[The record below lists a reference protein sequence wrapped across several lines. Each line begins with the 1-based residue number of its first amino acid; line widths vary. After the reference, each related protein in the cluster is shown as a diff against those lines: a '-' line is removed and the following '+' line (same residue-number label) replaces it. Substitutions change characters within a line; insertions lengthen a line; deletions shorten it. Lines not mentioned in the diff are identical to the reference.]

1 MTNMRFSVGRRRTV
15 IENIGSILLLLQDG
29 LLEDLFFFPELFDLS
44 LPFHELHIAIYFF
57 KHVVL
62 LLIPLVALL

>member
-1 MTNMRFSVGRRRTV
+1 M
-15 IENIGSILLLLQDG
+15 LQDR
-29 LLEDLFFFPELFDLS
+29 LFEDLFFFPELFDLS

>member
-1 MTNMRFSVGRRRTV
+1 M
-15 IENIGSILLLLQDG
+15 LLDG
-29 LLEDLFFFPELFDLS
+29 LFEDLFFFPELFDLS